1 VAASAR
7 GISSILGIC
16 IALSTLSA
24 RAQPLAEPSFD
35 GEQAYQHL
43 KEICAIGGRV
53 SGSPGMERQQA
64 YLTKHFRFTK
74 SAA

>member
-1 VAASAR
+1 
-7 GISSILGIC
+7 
-16 IALSTLSA
+16 
-24 RAQPLAEPSFD
+24 
-35 GEQAYQHL
+35 
-43 KEICAIGGRV
+43 V